1 MLILGLLPDSSQDT
15 SCPGPRA
22 ALEEGGWAGGVSS
35 VWPWSSRWPPGASW
49 AGAGPECPGRPQDRP
64 RAPLLPGPW
73 ACHQVARRCPGCRAQ
88 PPLFRELSHPESNQ
102 PGPSQGPLREKP
114 QVPGTDM
121 RPRVQALARPHSP
134 RDVGTHCGWRKEGRR
149 EVAEG
154 GGGGA
159 QRKGPWL
166 GTESSR
172 PPWITDQQ
180 GGPSGP
186 GERRKGGPSMW
197 SACRARGPVLCL
209 LPNRSGRHHRPPCG
223 SSVKSTTDQA
233 CGLGTWWGAVT
244 CPGAGCLSSS
254 LEFDQKQETEHFPRH
269 PETHGVCRFC
279 SRPCNT
285 PNYTIKRVARML
297 GFPVHVQIMST
308 RYCSL
313 LSGQWHYV

>member
-1 MLILGLLPDSSQDT
+1 
-15 SCPGPRA
+15 
-22 ALEEGGWAGGVSS
+22 
-35 VWPWSSRWPPGASW
+35 
-49 AGAGPECPGRPQDRP
+49 
-64 RAPLLPGPW
+64 
-73 ACHQVARRCPGCRAQ
+73 
-88 PPLFRELSHPESNQ
+88 
-102 PGPSQGPLREKP
+102 
-114 QVPGTDM
+114 
-121 RPRVQALARPHSP
+121 
-134 RDVGTHCGWRKEGRR
+134 
-149 EVAEG
+149 
-154 GGGGA
+154 
-159 QRKGPWL
+159 
-166 GTESSR
+166 
-172 PPWITDQQ
+172 
-180 GGPSGP
+180 
-186 GERRKGGPSMW
+186 MW

-209 LPNRSGRHHRPPCG
+209 LPNRSGRRHRPPCG

-313 LSGQWHYV
+313 LSGQWLESWFSPARCPGVGLLDQMVILVLVFLRNLHPVFHSGCTNLHSHQQCKRVPFLHALSSIYCYSIVLFAYSDSFTSSL